1 MPNPAPVE
9 AHGSVIRLVVEY
21 DGTDF
26 CGFQFQYD
34 QRTVAGVL
42 EEALSALLTHPVK
55 VSSAGRTDAGV
66 HATGQVVSFR
76 TERDFPVQRMALALN
91 SSLPQDVSVRLAEFT
106 ADDFSARFSAR
117 ERTYIYAVF
126 NRRMASALLNR
137 YAYHYYGAL
146 DVELMERSAHA
157 LIGEHDFRSFCGML
171 PESGPTLR
179 NVRAITVRGAGDIVR
194 IEIRADGFLH
204 RMVRNIIGTLLEI
217 GNGRRD
223 PESLR
228 GILEARRREAAGH
241 TAPAQGLYLAGVR
254 YNDFDSF
261 LEPAITR

>member
-1 MPNPAPVE
+1 MEVP
-9 AHGSVIRLVVEY
+9 GSVIRLVVEY

-42 EEALSALLTHPVK
+42 EEALSGLLTSPVK
-55 VSSAGRTDAGV
+55 LSSAGRTDAGV

-76 TERDFPVQRMALALN
+76 TPRDFPIHRMALALN
-91 SSLPQDVSVRLAEFT
+91 SSLPPDVSVRFAEV
-106 ADDFSARFSAR
+106 APGDFSARFSAR
-117 ERTYIYAVF
+117 ERIYVYAVF
-126 NRRMASALLNR
+126 NRRMASALLQR
-137 YAYHYYGAL
+137 YAYHYYGSL
-146 DVELMERSAHA
+146 DIELMQRCAQD
-157 LIGEHDFRSFCGML
+157 LLGEHDFRSFCGML

-179 NVRAITVRGAGDIVR
+179 NVRAITVRAAGEIVR

-217 GNGRRD
+217 GNGRRA
-223 PESLR
+223 PNSLR
-228 GILEARRREAAGH
+228 SILEARRREAAGH

-254 YNDFDSF
+254 YDDFDSF